1 MDNREKEEQGGVK
14 MVIFPLSWPARIVLI
29 LIAIVLGLIFW
40 MMVKPEFWRRVW
52 GKKDEQK
59 EGVVNVEKLKK

>member
-1 MDNREKEEQGGVK
+1 